1 MTFKDIVIKGA
12 YDSDEDDTLNDFYI
26 PVLSNATRYDRL
38 AGYFSSTSLAIS
50 AKGMAKFVQNGGK
63 MRLITSLQLSEE
75 DQNAIHDGIT
85 KPDDVISKIIKKD
98 LDSAEQLQKDH
109 VLALAWMIATN
120 KLEIKIAIPLTY
132 DGNFYTDKLDKNS
145 LYHQKI
151 GILHDEANNVISF
164 SGSVNETAKAWNSN
178 IEEFKVFCSW
188 KDDQN
193 SYVIHDI
200 RKFEKFWYRN
210 ANSTKI
216 IDLPDAI
223 HQHLLNCAPKTE
235 IDAINK
241 ISSKTPVVQLRYYQN
256 DAVQKWFESD
266 MHGIFAMAT
275 GTGKT
280 RTAISCIQK
289 ILDRSEQH
297 LIVIACPYTHLV
309 DQWNDDLKEFG
320 INNSIKAYDL
330 SANWKMDLTNSV
342 ERINHNL
349 IKNKCVLTTHKTFS
363 NDLFKK
369 IIKKSKVNSFLIVD
383 EVHKVGAEKYA
394 EGLLETY
401 NLRLGLSATP
411 ERYFD
416 DKGTKMILNYFGG
429 VIYKFSLDN
438 AIREGYLVHYLFCPH
453 VVYMTGDEFDE
464 YKDYTKK
471 IAIEMSQKYPDEKR
485 ILELSTLRSNI
496 LKVAK
501 NKISKFIE
509 ILSNIE
515 YTDHCIIY
523 CAPKQI
529 DEVANTLHRKHIIFH
544 KFTYQETI
552 KERPKLLQEFDN
564 GNIDTLLAIKCLD
577 EGVDVPSI
585 KTAIILA
592 SSNNPIEF
600 TQRRG
605 RILRTYPNK
614 KQAIIHDLIVLP
626 KPNDLSADDNLSQ
639 QMIQKELIRL
649 QEFAQSSDNP
659 EYSQNLIQTLMNDYN
674 LPNVDDG

>member
-1 MTFKDIVIKGA
+1 MTFNDIDIKNA

-26 PVLSNATRYDRL
+26 PVLSHATRYDRL

-50 AKGMAKFVQNGGK
+50 AKGMAKFIQNGGR

-75 DQNAIHDGIT
+75 DQNAIRDGIT
-85 KPDDVISKIIKKD
+85 RPDDIISKIIKED
-98 LDSAEQLQKDH
+98 LDRAEQLQKDH
-109 VLALAWMIATN
+109 VLALSWMIATN
-120 KLEIKIAIPLTY
+120 KLEIKIAIPLTHN
-132 DGNFYTDKLDKNS
+132 GNFYTDKLDKSS

-151 GILHDEANNVISF
+151 GILYDDTNNAISF
-164 SGSVNETAKAWNSN
+164 SGSANETAKAWDSN

-193 SYVIHDI
+193 SYIIHDM
-200 RKFEKFWYRN
+200 RKFEKFWYGN

-216 IDLPDAI
+216 TDLPDAI
-223 HQHLLNCAPKTE
+223 NQHLLKYAPKTE
-235 IDAINK
+235 VEAINK
-241 ISSKTPVVQLRYYQN
+241 ISGKTPVVQLRYYQN
-256 DAVQKWFESD
+256 NAMQKWFESD

-280 RTAISCIQK
+280 KTAISCIQK
-289 ILDRSEQH
+289 LLDNQEQY

-309 DQWNDDLKEFG
+309 DQWNNDLKEFG
-320 INNSIKAYDL
+320 ISNSIKAYDSSNDWKVNL
-330 SANWKMDLTNSV
+330 STSI
-342 ERINHNL
+342 ERINNNL
-349 IKNKCVLTTHKTFS
+349 IKNKFVLTTHKTFS
-363 NDLFKK
+363 SELFRK

-429 VIYKFSLDN
+429 IIYKFSLDV
-438 AIREGYLVHYLFCPH
+438 AIKEGYLVHYLFYPH
-453 VVYMTGDEFDE
+453 IVYMTDDEFNE

-471 IAIEMSQKYPDEKR
+471 IAIEMSQKYPDEKK
-485 ILELSTLRSNI
+485 ILEISMLRSNI
-496 LKVAK
+496 LKTAK
-501 NKISKFIE
+501 NKIPKFTE
-509 ILSNIE
+509 ILSDIKH
-515 YTDHCIIY
+515 TDHCIIY

-529 DEVANTLHRKHIIFH
+529 DEIANTLHNKHIIFH
-544 KFTYQETI
+544 KFTYHETI
-552 KERPKLLQEFDN
+552 KERPKLLQEFDD

-600 TQRRG
+600 IQRRG
-605 RILRTYPNK
+605 RILRTYTNK

-626 KPNDLSADDNLSQ
+626 KPNDLNSYDAASQ
-639 QMIQKELIRL
+639 QMIQKELMRL

-659 EYSQNLIQTLMNDYN
+659 VYSQNLIQTLMNDYD
-674 LPNVDDG
+674 LSSVDDG